1 MWKKPFFLVL
11 YSSRF
16 LINQMFSMSRHKE
29 KDNFMSKSRQY
40 LHIFICEHVN
50 RHFGLSVS
58 GVNFY
63 HILHTWPVDSIE
75 RRTVKLCSFFEYDKS
90 KKKYDCMRRIL
101 YKSCEI
107 TIFYRKSQTRI
118 EIMMKLILN
127 QSFIAMR
134 NQSNR
139 EKKMKKI

>member
-1 MWKKPFFLVL
+1 
-11 YSSRF
+11 
-16 LINQMFSMSRHKE
+16 MSRHKE

-90 KKKYDCMRRIL
+90 KKKYDCMGRIL

-107 TIFYRKSQTRI
+107 TIFYRKSHRNNDEAHSKSKFHCNEKPI
-118 EIMMKLILN
+118 ESRK
-127 QSFIAMR
+127 
-134 NQSNR
+134 
-139 EKKMKKI
+139 KKMKKI